1 MAPRAVFA
9 RLNINN
15 KTCIMNPLS
24 KKTVPLVL
32 AVLWLLWITQP
43 ALAQSDDVSPVFRPR
58 TDANAER
65 DLQLLRDALNQAT
78 DVDGDVNPLGRFHQ
92 RSAEPKQRARIEIGP
107 AKLDEEAQKK
117 PTIDSKSF
125 QSKPTQS
132 IGILPGPR
140 YTIIQQASPQARN
153 VFVDDFRPVRSNVN
167 AGVSLASATLP
178 IAIQPSSYL
187 ANYQD
192 IPGTGANSGFVPQP
206 FPNSQGY
213 IPNTNP
219 ILPNTNP
226 ILPDA
231 SIRPTLPFNP
241 GAMPS
246 SNMVVPLTYG
256 TPIPNGVTG
265 INPGINPGIIN
276 NPPTNFQTQPNYN
289 PMGGNPAFNSGVPMR
304 SPSDSVM
311 PNSQRSSS
319 VVNGAPFVSSPPCQF
334 DARSMVS
341 PRVYRQAVDPC
352 VQPTCG
358 SPYAS
363 SPYATQPGG
372 SPFSYVPPT
381 GMPYANNGSNSGF
394 RPLIGF
400 GQSLANAYLG
410 RGIIGQP
417 TAYVDGQPV
426 RNFIRYLFP

>member
-1 MAPRAVFA
+1 
-9 RLNINN
+9 
-15 KTCIMNPLS
+15 MNPLS

-43 ALAQSDDVSPVFRPR
+43 AMARADDVSPVFRPR

-65 DLQLLRDALNQAT
+65 DLQLLRDALNNAT
-78 DVDGDVNPLGRFHQ
+78 DVDGDVNPLGRFLQ
-92 RSAEPKQRARIEIGP
+92 RSAEPAPRSRIEIGP
-107 AKLDEEAQKK
+107 ATSDDEAQKK

-140 YTIIQQASPQARN
+140 YTIIQQASPQVRN
-153 VFVDDFRPVRSNVN
+153 MFVDDFRPVRSNVN
-167 AGVSLASATLP
+167 GGVSLASATLP
-178 IAIQPSSYL
+178 IAIHPSIYL

-192 IPGTGANSGFVPQP
+192 IPGTGANPGFAPP
-206 FPNSQGY
+206 SFPNSSGY
-213 IPNTNP
+213 VPNTNP
-219 ILPNTNP
+219 N
-226 ILPDA
+226 LPDA
-231 SIRPTLPFNP
+231 SIRPTLPYNQ

-246 SNMVVPLTYG
+246 SNMVGPLTYG
-256 TPIPNGVTG
+256 TPIQNGVTG
-265 INPGINPGIIN
+265 INPSIIN

-289 PMGGNPAFNSGVPMR
+289 PMGGNPGFNSGVPMR

-341 PRVYRQAVDPC
+341 PQVYRQAVDPC
-352 VQPTCG
+352 AQPTCG

-400 GQSLANAYLG
+400 GQSLGNAYLG

-426 RNFIRYLFP
+426 RNFIRYFFP